1 MGFSITCKRGMFKLN
16 AYSDD
21 NWNNNPDNAKKQ
33 LSYIV
38 MVRNGLV
45 SRTVRTQ
52 ALTAKSTVYA
62 TPTVEALSVRGDAIR
77 QNMFAKPGF
86 KEAPSSDCVPFHIG
100 STSVTHIA
108 GNNA

>member
-1 MGFSITCKRGMFKLN
+1 MFKLN

-38 MVRNGLV
+38 MVRNALV

-52 ALTAKSTVYA
+52 ASTAKSTVYA
-62 TPTVEALSVRGDAIR
+62 TPTVEVLSVRGDAIR

-86 KEAPSSDCVPFHIG
+86 KEGPKL
-100 STSVTHIA
+100 
-108 GNNA
+108 